1 MRAFLD
7 LAGMVGCRHA
17 PGPARSRHAPA
28 PPPTRDA
35 HRPEPDR
42 PGGPLDRSLA
52 FIFRSFS
59 FPRKREAA
67 QHYSCTRRGGPL
79 LYLFIHQEEE
89 IENHNVATCL
99 DWCGVC
105 VSSDICD
112 RSVTC
117 VTHNRQAYRFI
128 QLYRVYESRPRTHET
143 GGIIFRDSAT
153 CLMHQQTRSS
163 TRSRA
168 TLPPRAPAPATAV
181 RPPRQ

>member
-67 QHYSCTRRGGPL
+67 QHYTL
-79 LYLFIHQEEE
+79 
-89 IENHNVATCL
+89 
-99 DWCGVC
+99 
-105 VSSDICD
+105 
-112 RSVTC
+112 
-117 VTHNRQAYRFI
+117 
-128 QLYRVYESRPRTHET
+128 QLYRV
-143 GGIIFRDSAT
+143 RDAADLFYTS
-153 CLMHQQTRSS
+153 LYIKKKK
-163 TRSRA
+163 
-168 TLPPRAPAPATAV
+168 
-181 RPPRQ
+181 